1 MHVFFLAVLGLGCYV
16 GFSLVV
22 VSRGYSLAVER
33 GLLIV
38 AASLVAELRLQGV
51 PASAAVAHGLSSC
64 GIWA

>member
-38 AASLVAELRLQGV
+38 AASLVAELRLQ
-51 PASAAVAHGLSSC
+51 AHGR
-64 GIWA
+64 